1 MLWMVRFVPVTTR
14 SPSPT
19 AEQLSHHHRQS
30 FFVPLSFVTHG
41 PLCPC
46 RGLRNAD
53 LGKLKYAVHPNAGAA
68 MTLGLP
74 WVTLA
79 CFYGRRWTDD
89 VLLNIYVRFST
100 YHRTLESPVMLRSL
114 LSRLS
119 TPIERFLTLVVI
131 AVVVGVSAGLL
142 LPQVSDTVGG
152 ITGEHTATGSAAQT
166 LYALQV
172 VDHPR
177 PQSAYQ
183 RSSFGYREYDADGN
197 GCDVRNDVL
206 ARDLRNVTYKNAE
219 RCKVN
224 SGVLQ
229 DPYTGKTIQ
238 FHRGATTSSAVQI
251 DHVVAL
257 NDAWRSGA
265 SQWDRQKR
273 LAFGNDPYNLLA
285 VDGPSNED
293 KGDANAAN
301 WLPSNTDFACA
312 YVARQIG
319 VKARYGLSVT
329 SLEKQAMLKTLH
341 SCSGQGVPEV

>member
-1 MLWMVRFVPVTTR
+1 MF
-14 SPSPT
+14 
-19 AEQLSHHHRQS
+19 
-30 FFVPLSFVTHG
+30 
-41 PLCPC
+41 
-46 RGLRNAD
+46 
-53 LGKLKYAVHPNAGAA
+53 
-68 MTLGLP
+68 
-74 WVTLA
+74 
-79 CFYGRRWTDD
+79 
-89 VLLNIYVRFST
+89 
-100 YHRTLESPVMLRSL
+100 RSL

-119 TPIERFLTLVVI
+119 TPLERFLTLVVVTVI
-131 AVVVGVSAGLL
+131 VGISAGLL

-152 ITGEHTATGSAAQT
+152 ITGEHTATGNAAQT
-166 LYALQV
+166 LRSLEV

-177 PQSAYQ
+177 PQSVYQ

-206 ARDLRNVTYKNAE
+206 ARDLSNVTYKNAE

-301 WLPSNTDFACA
+301 WLPPNADFACA

-329 SLEKQAMLKTLH
+329 SLENQAMLKTLH
-341 SCSGQGVPEV
+341 TCSGQSIPEN